1 VPFDSTVRHF
11 LSGVFALLLAVVAP
25 LAVSADDAPGDFDF
39 YVLSLSW
46 SPTYC
51 TIEGS
56 PDDAQCGVERHGF
69 IVHGLWPQYERGY
82 PEYCRA
88 SMSTRVSNSTVR
100 SIFDIM
106 PSAGLIRFQW
116 RKHGI
121 CAGLPQDAYFDLLR
135 QAFDKISLP
144 ESFDNPEQD
153 MRLEPGAIETAFL
166 DANPDLSAGGIAVAC
181 KQQHLSDVRICLTKD
196 LEFRDCREV
205 DGGACRARRI
215 EVPAVR

>member
-1 VPFDSTVRHF
+1 MPFDPTVRH
-11 LSGVFALLLAVVAP
+11 LLTGVFALILAFAAP
-25 LAVSADDAPGDFDF
+25 LAVSADDVAGDFNF

-82 PEYCRA
+82 PEFCRA

-106 PSAGLIRFQW
+106 PSPGLIRFQW

-121 CAGLPQDAYFDLLR
+121 CTGLPQNAYFDLLR
-135 QAFDKISLP
+135 QAFEKISIPKSLASP
-144 ESFDNPEQD
+144 AQD
-153 MRLEPGAIETAFL
+153 RTLDPTAIETAFL
-166 DANPDLSAGGIAVAC
+166 DANLDLSAGGIAVTC
-181 KQQHLSDVRICLTKD
+181 KQRHLADVRICLTKT

-205 DGGACRARRI
+205 DRDACRTRRI